1 MSNALSVKE
10 VFKRVAPHYDLM
22 NDLMSGGV
30 HRLWKKQLVD
40 MIPKNATKL
49 SDIAAGTGDISF
61 AALKQNKNLVAFCC
75 EPSSEMIAAG
85 KKNLQQKTFDIKNR
99 AFFIQLNGEVLPFAD
114 NSIDCCTISFGI
126 RNINNRPEALNE
138 MFRILKPRGR
148 FLCLEFSSEIMSAM
162 QPIYNL
168 YSKTIIP
175 FLAKNF
181 SGEVATYDYL
191 VQSIK
196 TFPPPA
202 EFSKMIAA
210 AGFAKTRFINLTF
223 GIATIYSAYK
233 I

>member
-1 MSNALSVKE
+1 MSNNIPVEE
-10 VFKRVAPHYDLM
+10 VFKRVAPHYNLM
-22 NDLMSGGV
+22 NDLMSGGI
-30 HRLWKKQLVD
+30 HRIWKKQLVD

-49 SDIAAGTGDISF
+49 ADIASGTGDISF
-61 AALKQNKNLVAFCC
+61 AALKQNKNLNAFCC
-75 EPSSEMIAAG
+75 DPSNEMISTG
-85 KKNLQQKTFDIKNR
+85 QKNLQQKGFDIKNR
-99 AFFIQLNGEVLPFAD
+99 AHFIQLNGEALPFAD

-126 RNINNRPEALNE
+126 RNINNRQAALNE

-148 FLCLEFSSEIMSAM
+148 FLCLEFSSEVVPVL
-162 QPIYNL
+162 QPIYKL

-175 FLAKNF
+175 FLAKNI
-181 SGEVATYDYL
+181 SNEIASYDYL

-196 TFPPPA
+196 AFPPPA
-202 EFSKMIAA
+202 EFSKKIVG